1 MKRIILSI
9 TCLLIG
15 IAAVSAQNF
24 SEGRFSMSL
33 HLGESVL
40 FGHSNLSAHGIH
52 FRKEHKHGFSAD
64 LRAFYDVKDFG
75 LIGLKLN
82 GFLSAANHEQGGT
95 SIAEDLTIFYIAPQI
110 GDRCRLT
117 KKIHLE
123 YALGAGHMYYQ
134 SKSFI
139 GDNENEFLGN
149 KGFLGANADLSF
161 SYNINKH
168 FSIGAGVS
176 LVGGSTSSLKAEY
189 KNEKKDHTLDKQ
201 DKIKMARADFALSV
215 KRVF

>member
-1 MKRIILSI
+1 M
-9 TCLLIG
+9 
-15 IAAVSAQNF
+15 
-24 SEGRFSMSL
+24 
-33 HLGESVL
+33 H
-40 FGHSNLSAHGIH
+40 
-52 FRKEHKHGFSAD
+52 
-64 LRAFYDVKDFG
+64 
-75 LIGLKLN
+75 
-82 GFLSAANHEQGGT
+82 
-95 SIAEDLTIFYIAPQI
+95 
-110 GDRCRLT
+110 
-117 KKIHLE
+117 
-123 YALGAGHMYYQ
+123 YQ

-168 FSIGAGVS
+168 LSIGAGVS

-189 KNEKKDHTLDKQ
+189 NNETKNHTLDKQ